1 MTQLDQMGPLKW
13 LANLSMLRSSV
24 LDSHFI
30 FIFTRLNLMLRHTCT
45 VIKSFLK
52 FFKSDAK
59 SEEKQSKLSS
69 VNLAK
74 EVCPFL
80 ASKGGGGGGFVLKV
94 PYFLKGLFN
103 NKHFFLYM
111 FRSGTFNNR

>member
-45 VIKSFLK
+45 VIKSFLT

-80 ASKGGGGGGFVLKV
+80 ASKGGGVMFIQ
-94 PYFLKGLFN
+94 YHIFLKGLFN

>member
-45 VIKSFLK
+45 VIKSFLT

-80 ASKGGGGGGFVLKV
+80 ASKGGGGGGVFLKYPKFFKRDVYTV
-94 PYFLKGLFN
+94 PYISK
-103 NKHFFLYM
+103 
-111 FRSGTFNNR
+111 RTF